1 MLEKLVDIMN
11 YLNKNAMNLN
21 KLAVVGTLVKNFSHS
36 DYNSGVYRII

>member
-21 KLAVVGTLVKNFSHS
+21 QLATVGTLVKNFSRS

>member
-21 KLAVVGTLVKNFSHS
+21 QLAVVGTLVKNFSHS

>member
-11 YLNKNAMNLN
+11 YLNKNAMNFN
-21 KLAVVGTLVKNFSHS
+21 QLAVVGTLVKNFSRS